1 MDAQYTGNQIAQH
14 RKTLNL
20 TQRQLAERL
29 HVTDKA
35 VSKWERGINF
45 PDLGLLEPLAEVLHT
60 SPAVLLGLEQAG
72 QAETLSTLAEIS
84 QQQLEEAR
92 KDLAFFSWGSAAVA
106 LLLALVYWLIPR
118 QTPEK
123 YYLLTVLIGL
133 IGGTGL
139 VYLFKYEQVKK
150 WNVPELG
157 TFFGAVFAQLVYQGY
172 MFATGYS
179 VPLWLGIV
187 TMILTGFFVQFH
199 FRQVMKPKLMQY
211 LPLLLSLTAVIRY
224 ALSGNL
230 GYVFPCILG
239 GSLLASACHLFRIQP
254 PPQ

>member
-1 MDAQYTGNQIAQH
+1 M
-14 RKTLNL
+14 
-20 TQRQLAERL
+20 
-29 HVTDKA
+29 
-35 VSKWERGINF
+35 
-45 PDLGLLEPLAEVLHT
+45 
-60 SPAVLLGLEQAG
+60 
-72 QAETLSTLAEIS
+72 
-84 QQQLEEAR
+84 
-92 KDLAFFSWGSAAVA
+92 
-106 LLLALVYWLIPR
+106 YWLIPR

-172 MFATGYS
+172 MFTTGYS

-187 TMILTGFFVQFH
+187 TMILTGLFVQLH

-239 GSLLASACHLFRIQP
+239 GSLLASVCHLFRRQP